1 MDLTHGVFEEP
12 GKEYAFPVT
21 FVFYVADFGYL

>member
-1 MDLTHGVFEEP
+1 MDLTHGVFKEP
-12 GKEYAFPVT
+12 GKEYTFPDT